1 MNRRKTDRLIFRLM
15 LAGMLTSAILS
26 GMAIHAMWKFDKLI
40 QTMSDRAEERRAI
53 ERYGL

>member
-15 LAGMLTSAILS
+15 LAGMLTSAVLS
-26 GMAIHAMWKFDKLI
+26 VMAIHAMWKFDGLM
-40 QTMSDRAEERRAI
+40 QVMTERAEERRAA

>member
-26 GMAIHAMWKFDKLI
+26 GMAINAMWKFDKLM
-40 QTMSDRAEERRAI
+40 QALSDRAEERRAV
-53 ERYGL
+53 

>member
-26 GMAIHAMWKFDKLI
+26 GMAINAMWKFDKLM
-40 QTMSDRAEERRAI
+40 QALSDRAEERRAV
-53 ERYGL
+53 ERFCI